1 MNKYLKQLLEALA
14 QKNASANAIL
24 TKSLDAGSTPDEAQE
39 AEIAEIE
46 KEIAEIEKNISRVRR
61 QIDATEKAA
70 KTATP
75 VAGENEGEAAKSAAG
90 DPDPAR
96 IVVKSNLPKGNGFAM
111 MVKASAVAARSG
123 GQVTASDILKQWN
136 APEIVQK
143 ALVQKAL
150 IGATTEATFGAA
162 LVDYQ
167 NLTGEFIELLRQ
179 KTVIDRLAP
188 DMRQVPFN
196 IKLPSQTSASS
207 VGWVG
212 EKQMKPVTNPTY
224 GSVTMTKSK
233 VAGIVLLS
241 EELVR
246 FSNPKADGLVRDDL
260 VKSTAEFIDDQF
272 FDPTKAETDE
282 SPASIL
288 NGATAIPSSG
298 TTPAQI
304 DADLVA
310 LVNQLT
316 DAGVSLEGA
325 RWVMS
330 ATRAAS
336 MSTMRDALGN
346 KYWEGMSLTGE
357 RSLMGLVVETSG
369 AAADIIALVVPSEIM
384 LADDGV
390 VDFSVSTEAT
400 INLGTEA
407 APNWIS
413 LYQNNLM
420 AIRGERFI
428 RWKKRNGNAAGY
440 IQY

>member
-1 MNKYLKQLLEALA
+1 MNKYLKQLLDALA

-24 TKSLDAGSTPDEAQE
+24 TKSLDAGSTPDESQE

-75 VAGENEGEAAKSAAG
+75 VAGENEDQGSKSTGG

-96 IVVKSNLPKGNGFAM
+96 IEVKSNLPKGNGFAM
-111 MVKASAVAARSG
+111 MVKASAVAAHSR

-150 IGATTEATFGAA
+150 IGSTTEATFGAP
-162 LVDYQ
+162 LIDYQ

-272 FDPTKAETDE
+272 FDPTKVETDE

-288 NGATAIPSSG
+288 NGATAIPSTG
-298 TTPAQI
+298 TTPDKI

-310 LVNQLT
+310 LVTQLT

-369 AAADIIALVVPSEIM
+369 AATDIIVLVVPSEIM
-384 LADDGV
+384 LADDAV

-400 INLGTEA
+400 INLGTDL